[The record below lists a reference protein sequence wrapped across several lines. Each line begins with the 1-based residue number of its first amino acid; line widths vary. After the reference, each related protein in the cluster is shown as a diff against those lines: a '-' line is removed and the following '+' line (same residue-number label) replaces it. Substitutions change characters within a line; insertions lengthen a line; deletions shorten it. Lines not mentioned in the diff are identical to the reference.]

1 MKKIKLLYLMQ
12 HTSTGGMPQF
22 VLKRIQTLLDYTD
35 SFEIF
40 VAEYDDYGKIFP
52 VQRDQ
57 IMKLVGDNFFSLGEN
72 KMRVMEIVRT
82 EEIDIVHLDEMPESM
97 NNDRLFTDLYRND
110 RKWRIV
116 ETCHNSNFRPHEE
129 KRFHP
134 DMYAFCTPWHENI
147 FAGLDAKFVTIP
159 YPIDIAKK
167 SWLSK
172 AELGFDADKKHVI
185 NVGLT
190 KKKVLKLLVSIPI

>member
-1 MKKIKLLYLMQ
+1 MKKIKILYLMQ
-12 HTSTGGMPQF
+12 HCSTGGMPQF

-52 VQRDQ
+52 VQRNQ

-159 YPIDIAKK
+159 YPIDIQFTTNR
-167 SWLSK
+167 WLSR
-172 AELGFDADKKHVI
+172 AELGFEGDKKQ
-185 NVGLT
+185 L
-190 KKKVLKLLVSIPI
+190 